1 MIGRMSTMQFS
12 LGGVNNILD
21 AQAQV
26 ARLQEQLGTG
36 KAILTPSDDPTAY
49 VQLTNLK
56 TELSRVESYQKNIA
70 ALTSSLSFEEA
81 TLTTANGLLLRVREL
96 TIQGQNGTLSDSD
109 RAAIASEID
118 SIRDQLLG
126 IANTKNANDEYIFAG
141 SASTAAA
148 YSEAGVFQGDTVI
161 RQINI
166 ASGIRVG
173 EGHSGSEVFESVSDE
188 DNLFTVL
195 DNLSLAL
202 TDNDQD
208 AVSSSFLGVENAI
221 EQLSTVRTSIGTRMN
236 WIDDQAALNENFNL
250 SLNRTISSIEDLDV
264 AEAISQLNLQMV
276 SLQAAQQTFVKT
288 QNLSIFNY
296 L

>member
-81 TLTTANGLLLRVREL
+81 SLDTANDLLIRVREL
-96 TIQGQNGTLSDSD
+96 TIQGQNGTLSGSD
-109 RAAIASEID
+109 REAIANEIRGL
-118 SIRDQLLG
+118 RDQLLS
-126 IANTKNANDEYIFAG
+126 IANTKNADGENIFAG
-141 SASTAAA
+141 SASTTAA
-148 YSEAGVFQGDTVI
+148 YSDAGVFQGDSVI

-166 ASGIRVG
+166 ASGVRVG
-173 EGHSGSEVFESVSDE
+173 EGHSGAEAFERVNGN
-188 DNLFTVL
+188 DNVFTVL
-195 DNLSLAL
+195 ADLTAALSA
-202 TDNDQD
+202 DDQP
-208 AVSSSFLGVENAI
+208 AVSASFVDIDAAL
-221 EQLSTVRTSIGTRMN
+221 EQLSNVRTSIGTRMN

-250 SLNRTISSIEDLDV
+250 SLQRTVSSIEDLDV

>member
-36 KAILTPSDDPTAY
+36 KAILTPADDPTAY

-56 TELSRVESYQKNIA
+56 TELSRVESYQKNIS
-70 ALTSSLSFEEA
+70 ALTSALSYEEA
-81 TLTTANGLLLRVREL
+81 SLDTANNLLVRVREL

-109 RAAIASEID
+109 RTAIATEI
-118 SIRDQLLG
+118 SALRDQLLS
-126 IANTKNANDEYIFAG
+126 IANTTNADGEYIFAG
-141 SASTAAA
+141 SASTEAA
-148 YSEAGVFQGDTVI
+148 YSDDGTFQGDSLI

-166 ASGIRVG
+166 ASGVSVG
-173 EGHSGSEVFESVSDE
+173 EGHSGADLFEQISDG
-188 DNLFTVL
+188 DNIFTVL
-195 DNLSLAL
+195 SDLTLAL
-202 TDNDQD
+202 SDNDQEV
-208 AVSSSFLGVENAI
+208 VSAKFVDLDTAL

-250 SLNRTISSIEDLDV
+250 SLQRTVSSIEDLDV
-264 AEAISQLNLQMV
+264 AEAITQLNLQMV

>member
-1 MIGRMSTMQFS
+1 MIGRMSTLQFS

-36 KAILTPSDDPTAY
+36 KAILTPADDPTAY

-56 TELSRVESYQKNIA
+56 TELSRVESHQKNIS
-70 ALTSSLSFEEA
+70 ALTSALSYEEA
-81 TLTTANGLLLRVREL
+81 SLDTANNLLVRVREL
-96 TIQGQNGTLSDSD
+96 TIQGQNGTLSGSD
-109 RAAIASEID
+109 RTAIATEI
-118 SIRDQLLG
+118 SALRDQLLS
-126 IANTKNANDEYIFAG
+126 IANTTNADGEYIFAG
-141 SASTAAA
+141 SASTTAA
-148 YSEAGVFQGDTVI
+148 YSEDGTFQGDSLI

-166 ASGIRVG
+166 ASGVSVG
-173 EGHSGSEVFESVSDE
+173 EGHSGADLFEQISDG
-188 DNLFTVL
+188 DNIFTVL
-195 DNLSLAL
+195 SDLTLAL
-202 TDNDQD
+202 SDNDQEV
-208 AVSSSFLGVENAI
+208 VSAKFVDLDTAL

-250 SLNRTISSIEDLDV
+250 SLQRTVSSIEDLDV
-264 AEAISQLNLQMV
+264 AEAITQLNLQMV

>member
-1 MIGRMSTMQFS
+1 MIGRRSTLQFS

-36 KAILTPSDDPTAY
+36 KAILTPADDPTAY

-56 TELSRVESYQKNIA
+56 TELSRVESYQKNIS
-70 ALTSSLSFEEA
+70 ALTSALSYEEA
-81 TLTTANGLLLRVREL
+81 SLDTANNLLVRVREL

-109 RAAIASEID
+109 RTAIATEI
-118 SIRDQLLG
+118 SALRDQLLS
-126 IANTKNANDEYIFAG
+126 IANTTNADGEYIFAG
-141 SASTAAA
+141 SASTEAA
-148 YSEAGVFQGDTVI
+148 YSEDGTFQGDSLI

-166 ASGIRVG
+166 ASGVSVG
-173 EGHSGSEVFESVSDE
+173 EGHSGADLFEQISDG
-188 DNLFTVL
+188 DNIFTVL
-195 DNLSLAL
+195 SDLTLAL
-202 TDNDQD
+202 SDNDQEV
-208 AVSSSFLGVENAI
+208 VSAKFVDLDTAL

-250 SLNRTISSIEDLDV
+250 SLQRTVSSIEDLDV
-264 AEAISQLNLQMV
+264 AEAITQLNLQMV

>member
-1 MIGRMSTMQFS
+1 MIGRMSTMQFN

-36 KAILTPSDDPTAY
+36 KAILTPADDPTAY

-56 TELSRVESYQKNIA
+56 TELSRVESYQKNIS
-70 ALTSSLSFEEA
+70 ALTSALSYEEA
-81 TLTTANGLLLRVREL
+81 SLDTANNLLVRVREL

-109 RAAIASEID
+109 RTAIATEI
-118 SIRDQLLG
+118 SALRDQLLS
-126 IANTKNANDEYIFAG
+126 IANTTNADGEYIFAG
-141 SASTAAA
+141 SASTEAA
-148 YSEAGVFQGDTVI
+148 YSDDGTFQGDSLI

-166 ASGIRVG
+166 ASGVSVG
-173 EGHSGSEVFESVSDE
+173 EGHSGADLFEQISDG
-188 DNLFTVL
+188 DNIFTVL
-195 DNLSLAL
+195 SDLTLAL
-202 TDNDQD
+202 SDNDQEV
-208 AVSSSFLGVENAI
+208 VSAKFVDLDTAL

-250 SLNRTISSIEDLDV
+250 SLQRTVSSIEDLDV
-264 AEAISQLNLQMV
+264 AEAITQLNLQMV

>member
-81 TLTTANGLLLRVREL
+81 SLDTANDLLIRVREL
-96 TIQGQNGTLSDSD
+96 TIQGQNGTLSGSD
-109 RAAIASEID
+109 REAIANEIRGL
-118 SIRDQLLG
+118 RDQLLS
-126 IANTKNANDEYIFAG
+126 IANTKNADGEYIFAG
-141 SASTAAA
+141 SASTTAA
-148 YSEAGVFQGDTVI
+148 YSDAGMFQGDSVI

-166 ASGIRVG
+166 ASGVRVG
-173 EGHSGSEVFESVSDE
+173 EGHSGAEAFERVNGN
-188 DNLFTVL
+188 DNVFTVL
-195 DNLSLAL
+195 ADLTAALSA
-202 TDNDQD
+202 DDQP
-208 AVSSSFLGVENAI
+208 AVSASFVDIDAAL
-221 EQLSTVRTSIGTRMN
+221 EQLSNVRTSIGTRMN

-250 SLNRTISSIEDLDV
+250 SLQRTVSSIEDLDV

>member
-1 MIGRMSTMQFS
+1 MIGRMSTLQFS

-36 KAILTPSDDPTAY
+36 KAILTPADDPTAY

-56 TELSRVESYQKNIA
+56 TELSRVESYQKNIS
-70 ALTSSLSFEEA
+70 ALTSALSYEEA
-81 TLTTANGLLLRVREL
+81 SLDTANNLLVRVREL
-96 TIQGQNGTLSDSD
+96 TIQGQNGTLSGSD
-109 RAAIASEID
+109 RAAIANEIGAL
-118 SIRDQLLG
+118 RDQLLS
-126 IANTKNANDEYIFAG
+126 IANTTNADGEYIFAG
-141 SASTAAA
+141 SASTTAA
-148 YSEAGVFQGDTVI
+148 YSEDGTFQGDSLI

-166 ASGIRVG
+166 ASGVSVA
-173 EGHSGSEVFESVSDE
+173 EGHSGADLFEQISDG
-188 DNLFTVL
+188 DNIFTVL
-195 DNLSLAL
+195 SDLTLAL
-202 TDNDQD
+202 SDNDQD
-208 AVSSSFLGVENAI
+208 VVSAKFVDLDTAL

-250 SLNRTISSIEDLDV
+250 SLQRTVSSIEDLDV
-264 AEAISQLNLQMV
+264 AEAITQLNLQMV

>member
-1 MIGRMSTMQFS
+1 MIGRMSTLQFS

-36 KAILTPSDDPTAY
+36 KAILTPADDPTAY

-56 TELSRVESYQKNIA
+56 TELSRVESYQKNIS
-70 ALTSSLSFEEA
+70 ALTSALSYEEA
-81 TLTTANGLLLRVREL
+81 SLDTANNLLVRVREL
-96 TIQGQNGTLSDSD
+96 TIQGQNGTLSGSD
-109 RAAIASEID
+109 RTAIATEI
-118 SIRDQLLG
+118 SALRDQLLS
-126 IANTKNANDEYIFAG
+126 IANTTNADGEYIFAG
-141 SASTAAA
+141 SASTTAA
-148 YSEAGVFQGDTVI
+148 YSEDGTFQGDSLI

-166 ASGIRVG
+166 ASGVSVG
-173 EGHSGSEVFESVSDE
+173 EGHSGADLFEQISDG
-188 DNLFTVL
+188 DNIFTVL
-195 DNLSLAL
+195 SDLTLAL
-202 TDNDQD
+202 SDNDQEV
-208 AVSSSFLGVENAI
+208 VSAKFVDLDTAL

-250 SLNRTISSIEDLDV
+250 SLQRTVSSIEDLDV
-264 AEAISQLNLQMV
+264 AEAITQLNLQMV

>member
-1 MIGRMSTMQFS
+1 MIGRMSTLQFS

-36 KAILTPSDDPTAY
+36 KAILTPADDPTAY

-56 TELSRVESYQKNIA
+56 TELSRVESYQKNIS
-70 ALTSSLSFEEA
+70 ALTSALSYEEA
-81 TLTTANGLLLRVREL
+81 SLDTANNLLVRVREL
-96 TIQGQNGTLSDSD
+96 TIQGQNGTLSGSD
-109 RAAIASEID
+109 RAAIANEIGAL
-118 SIRDQLLG
+118 RDQLLS
-126 IANTKNANDEYIFAG
+126 IANTTNADGEYIFAG
-141 SASTAAA
+141 SASTTAA
-148 YSEAGVFQGDTVI
+148 YSEDGTFQGDSLI

-166 ASGIRVG
+166 ASGVSVG
-173 EGHSGSEVFESVSDE
+173 EGHSGADLFEQISDG
-188 DNLFTVL
+188 DNVFTVL
-195 DNLSLAL
+195 SDLTLAL
-202 TDNDQD
+202 SDNDQD
-208 AVSSSFLGVENAI
+208 VVSAKFVDLDTAL

-250 SLNRTISSIEDLDV
+250 SLQRTVSSIEDLDV
-264 AEAISQLNLQMV
+264 AEAITQLNLQMV

>member
-36 KAILTPSDDPTAY
+36 KAILTPADDPTAY

-56 TELSRVESYQKNIA
+56 TELSRVESYQKNIS
-70 ALTSSLSFEEA
+70 ALTSALSYEEA
-81 TLTTANGLLLRVREL
+81 SLDTANNLLVRVREL

-109 RAAIASEID
+109 RTAIATEI
-118 SIRDQLLG
+118 SALRDQLLS
-126 IANTKNANDEYIFAG
+126 IANTTNADGEYIFAG
-141 SASTAAA
+141 SASTEAA
-148 YSEAGVFQGDTVI
+148 YSEDGTFQGDSLI

-166 ASGIRVG
+166 ASGVSVG
-173 EGHSGSEVFESVSDE
+173 EGHSGADLFEQISDG
-188 DNLFTVL
+188 DNIFTVL
-195 DNLSLAL
+195 SDLTLAL
-202 TDNDQD
+202 SDNDQEV
-208 AVSSSFLGVENAI
+208 VSAKFVDLDTAL

-250 SLNRTISSIEDLDV
+250 SLQRTVSSIEDLDV
-264 AEAISQLNLQMV
+264 AEAITQLNLQMV